1 MTNSDDL
8 VRRLE
13 EEARAH
19 DRKTGW
25 PEMTKIEAAN
35 RIRELEA
42 ELAEYTNT
50 FSPYD
55 VLGVR
60 EGSDVIVPVEPT
72 EAMMA
77 AGGELLGHSG
87 KWSEAA
93 NHIYRAMIEAAQ
105 EQDND

>member
-42 ELAEYTNT
+42 ERNALWSA
-50 FSPYD
+50 
-55 VLGVR
+55 LGMV
-60 EGSDVIVPVEPT
+60 DTTDPH
-72 EAMMA
+72 
-77 AGGELLGHSG
+77 L
-87 KWSEAA
+87 A
-93 NHIYRAMIEAAQ
+93 NHVCEKNGLDLGRAMVKAAQ